1 MSSSPLRSA
10 MVPVTRRIRAYFA
23 PMNRT
28 AGTPAVF
35 DPGKQGAFPLDSP
48 PAPWLDLGWI
58 DNFQRFCATTT
69 EPLRSGTRGAPS
81 GQFRGP
87 IDVRLEFDFRE
98 WGKLQ
103 MALAGGS
110 EHMNVLASDP
120 NANAQPSGGTPLAAV
135 AVLPGST
142 ATEIVMGA
150 GAVSA
155 FSVGALVA
163 VDNDYQQQ
171 TGYVGT
177 GISAAYVSDPA
188 EVNRDANYIRRVTFN
203 VGRVAQITATSLFL
217 AQPLPGGAPATGAGA
232 QRIVAFVDR
241 EGGSFFQEWSGLFV
255 AEEESGGR
263 VCLYYPRL
271 SPTTVVPTTAV
282 PAAAPATKHASSR
295 AKQTQSSLGASN
307 PAVPVNLP
315 SATQPTG
322 KAFQREEMV
331 QLASPIMALGL
342 RAAFLA
348 MPHTDENDGQSVVCY
363 RTYFPVGMAAV
374 Y

>member
-23 PMNRT
+23 AMNRT

-35 DPGKQGAFPLDSP
+35 DPGKQGAFPLDAP

-69 EPLRSGTRGAPS
+69 EPLRSGTRGAPT

-142 ATEIVMGA
+142 ATEIVLGA

-282 PAAAPATKHASSR
+282 PAAAPASKHASSR
-295 AKQTQSSLGASN
+295 AKQTQSSLGVSN
-307 PAVPVNLP
+307 PAVSVNLP
-315 SATQPTG
+315 SATQQTG